1 MIDVIDLPCPHLLVR
16 IRMLGGSGGQMFVL
30 GLHPFNVTT
39 PAVVQEVVMFS

>member
-1 MIDVIDLPCPHLLVR
+1 MIDVIDLPFPHLLVR
-16 IRMLGGSGGQMFVL
+16 IRMLGGNGGQMFVL